1 MRIALPKTGLWASL
15 LILTLFLLG
24 NSNNPPNGRT
34 GAPGDQ
40 LCSSCHSN
48 GSMNGN
54 ISLSGLPASIQPNT
68 TYSLTLTSTVTT
80 GSAST
85 AGFQI
90 VALNSNNQNAGD
102 MIPTGPEVG
111 TNTSGGREYM
121 EQRGDKSINGGQVSW
136 TFDWESPATATG
148 SGDITFYAS
157 SVLANNN
164 GSTSGD
170 RGINTSFTANL
181 SSGGGGGLPVS
192 IAIVNSNNVDCF
204 GDNTGFATAFASGG
218 SGSLNYTWSNGQV
231 GPTASNL
238 SAGTYTV
245 TASDG
250 SGNAG
255 STSVTI
261 SQPNS
266 PLNPFPTA
274 QNNILC
280 FNENTGSAS
289 VSAVGGTPPYSYTW
303 SNGAQGNNISNVG
316 AGIYT
321 VTVTD
326 GNNCTETETFSL
338 SQPSQLIA
346 SNATV
351 NGISCAG
358 ETDGGIILFPSG
370 GTPPYLANWSNGTS
384 GTGIN
389 NLAAGTYTVSVTDAN
404 QCESVASYTI
414 EEPAALSLLSTNIID
429 ATCFGEDSGSATV
442 QASGGTTPLSI
453 SWSNGD
459 SGNTASNL
467 TAGTYSATVTDANN
481 CTETLSVTIA
491 EPTEL
496 AISTFSSV
504 DVSCFGDNDGS
515 ASAEAEGGTAP
526 YTYLWSNGD
535 GGSSVQNLSAGSY
548 TASIID
554 ANGCVFTQDFTI
566 NEPSALATTQVN
578 LSQVDCNGE
587 ATGAISLI
595 GTGGTTPYTYQ
606 WSNGDTNPSI
616 SNLAA
621 GTYGLTIT
629 DAQQCDFTTSFLIE
643 EPSLL
648 TIDDVIATDV
658 DCFGDASGAA
668 EILAAG
674 GTAPHTYQWST
685 GSTNSAINNLSAGT
699 YVFTVTDA
707 NGCSTVSSATINEPT
722 PLANTSSTTPVDC
735 FGASTGSATVSS
747 QGGTAPYTYL
757 WSNGQNGANQT
768 NLAAGT
774 YSVTI
779 EDANSCSEILSVE
792 ITEPQALS
800 LSSPSITPVLCFGE
814 ANGSIELSPA
824 GGTAPYQA
832 DWSTGDSGLIL
843 DNLLAGDY
851 QVILTDANQCS
862 VTETITIDE
871 PEELVTIVDATDESA
886 SGANDGTANAIP
898 AGGTAPF
905 FFQWSNG
912 ATTAAINNLSPDTY
926 QVTITDANGCTNI
939 TEAIINPFDC
949 GLAADVISSDI
960 SCAGEAD
967 GTATVNT
974 QAGNAPFSFIW
985 SNGGNTASVENLSP
999 GFYTVTITDASNCGL
1014 VETVEILEPT
1024 ALLASFDISNP
1035 ICAGEANGTATII
1048 AEGGTAPFSYLWSN
1062 GETTPQVGDLLGGI
1076 YEVTLTD
1083 ANNCQVIESIT
1094 VEEPIEV
1101 SSTLLIEEDASC
1113 PGEENGIIEIE
1124 VNGGTGNLM
1133 VEWSNGAFGPA
1144 LVDIGAGTYTA
1155 TITDEN
1161 GCQAQTTITIDDADT
1176 APPTAIDNSV
1186 EAILDANGLV
1196 SVLPIEV
1203 GSESFDNC
1211 SEVSL
1216 ALSQTEFNCA
1226 DLGAQSVLL
1235 TVTDAAGNESSITAT
1250 IDVVDLLPPTIACPE
1265 DIIST
1270 NCGEVITYSLDVQDN
1285 CEVVSV
1291 NLIEGLGSGSIFP
1304 VGTTTESYEVIDASG
1319 NVAVC
1324 SFTVTVESTLE
1335 EDAPTLVEPC
1345 FAAADGSIS
1354 LNILGG
1360 TPGYSFEWD
1369 IPNVGNTNQV
1379 DNLSAGTYTYTV
1391 TDAGGCV
1398 LQGSIELEE
1407 LPAIELTTIE
1417 VTPANTGQ
1425 TNGSINISVS
1435 GGQAPYQYT
1444 WTLDGTVVSDEED
1457 PSQLAPGVYTV
1468 AVEDAAGCSIL
1479 SEEILLEELT
1489 NTAELSTL
1497 GQLTIAP
1504 NPTSGRL
1511 EIMPQGLLD
1520 GTWEVRILDLQ
1531 GRTVW
1536 ARSFVQNLPAS
1547 ISVELGAEPAG
1558 IYWVQMIHAEG
1569 VLLRKVVKQ

>member
-40 LCSSCHSN
+40 LCSSCHSS

-68 TYSLTLTSTVTT
+68 TYALTLTSTVTT

-121 EQRGDKSINGGQVSW
+121 EQRGDKSISGGQVSW

-170 RGINTSFTANL
+170 RGINTSFTTNL
-181 SSGGGGGLPVS
+181 SSGGGGLPVS
-192 IAIVNSNNVDCF
+192 ISIVNSNNVDCF

-218 SGSLNYTWSNGQV
+218 SGSLNYIWSNGQV

-255 STSVTI
+255 STSITI
-261 SQPNS
+261 NQPNS

-289 VSAVGGTPPYSYTW
+289 VSAVGGTPPYSYAW
-303 SNGAQGNNISNVG
+303 SNGGQGNSISNLG

-326 GNNCTETETFSL
+326 GNNCTETEAFSL
-338 SQPSQLIA
+338 SQPTQLIA

-351 NGISCAG
+351 NDISCAG

-370 GTPPYLANWSNGTS
+370 GTPPYQANWSNGTS

-404 QCESVASYTI
+404 QCESVANYTV
-414 EEPAALSLLSTNIID
+414 EEPATLSLLSTNIND
-429 ATCFGEDSGSATV
+429 AACFGEDSGSATV
-442 QASGGTTPLSI
+442 QASGGTAPFSI

-459 SGNTASNL
+459 TGNTANNL
-467 TAGTYSATVTDANN
+467 SAGSYSATVTDANN

-515 ASAEAEGGTAP
+515 ASAQAEGGTAP
-526 YTYLWSNGD
+526 YTYQWSNGD
-535 GGSSVQNLSAGSY
+535 SGSSVQNLSADSY

-554 ANGCVFTQDFTI
+554 ANGCVFTQAFTI
-566 NEPSALATTQVN
+566 NEPTALATTQVN

-587 ATGAISLI
+587 ATGAISLSA
-595 GTGGTTPYTYQ
+595 TGGTAPYTYQ

-616 SNLAA
+616 SNLVA
-621 GTYGLTIT
+621 GSYDLTIT

-643 EPSLL
+643 EPSSL
-648 TIDDVIATDV
+648 TIDDVLATDV
-658 DCFGDASGAA
+658 DCFGDASGSA
-668 EILAAG
+668 EILAIG
-674 GTAPHTYQWST
+674 GTAPYTYQWST

-699 YVFTVTDA
+699 YAFTVTDA
-707 NGCSTVSSATINEPT
+707 NGCSTVSSATINEPA
-722 PLANTSSTTPVDC
+722 PLANTSSTTAVDC

-757 WSNGQNGANQT
+757 WSNGQNGANQN

-779 EDANSCSEILSVE
+779 EDANACSEILSVE

-800 LSSPSITPVLCFGE
+800 LPSPNISPVLCFGE

-912 ATTAAINNLSPDTY
+912 ATTAAINNLPPDTY
-926 QVTITDANGCTNI
+926 QVTIIDANGCTNI
-939 TEAIINPFDC
+939 AEAIINPFDC
-949 GLAADVISSDI
+949 GLAANVTSSDI

-967 GTATVNT
+967 GTATVST
-974 QAGNAPFSFIW
+974 QAGNAPFSFTW
-985 SNGGNTASVENLSP
+985 SNGGNTATVENLSP

-1014 VETVEILEPT
+1014 VETVEIIEPA
-1024 ALLASFDISNP
+1024 ALVASFDISNP

-1048 AEGGTAPFSYLWSN
+1048 GEGGTAPFSYLWSN
-1062 GETTPQVGDLLGGI
+1062 GETAPQVGDLLGGI

-1124 VNGGTGNLM
+1124 VNGGTGNLTAA
-1133 VEWSNGAFGPA
+1133 WSNGAFGPS

-1161 GCQAQTTITIDDADT
+1161 GCQVQTTVTIGDADT

-1186 EAILDANGLV
+1186 EAILDANGLAT
-1196 SVLPIEV
+1196 VLPIEV

-1216 ALSQTEFNCA
+1216 ALSQTEFTCA
-1226 DLGAQSVLL
+1226 NIGAQSVLL

-1270 NCGEVITYSLDVQDN
+1270 NCGEAITYSLDVQDN

-1319 NVAVC
+1319 NVAAC
-1324 SFTVTVESTLE
+1324 SFTVTVESTLD

-1345 FAAADGSIS
+1345 SGAADGSIS

-1369 IPNVGNTNQV
+1369 VPNVGNTNQV
-1379 DNLSAGTYTYTV
+1379 DNLSAGTYAYTV

-1407 LPAIELTTIE
+1407 LPAIELTAIE

-1425 TNGSINISVS
+1425 TNGFININVS

-1444 WTLDGTVVSDEED
+1444 WTLEGTVVSEEED
-1457 PSQLAPGVYTV
+1457 PSQLATGVYTV
-1468 AVEDAAGCSIL
+1468 AIEDAAGCSIL
-1479 SEEILLEELT
+1479 SEEILLAELT
-1489 NTAELSTL
+1489 NTAELSTQ

-1536 ARSFVQNLPAS
+1536 ARSFAQNLPAS